1 MACLHKQTNN
11 FKFLKKDYNERRLIT
26 KKKKEKKN
34 WSSKFKSTMPRW
46 LYYWFKEEG
55 NTYTSLLNI

>member
-26 KKKKEKKN
+26 KKKKIDVQNSNPPCPIGFTIDLKK
-34 WSSKFKSTMPRW
+34 REILIL
-46 LYYWFKEEG
+46 LY
-55 NTYTSLLNI
+55 